1 MDVNLRENNTEIFS
15 TLRLRVTLT
24 TQMVT
29 QLHNSSYLRH
39 ITAGRCH
46 YLLSSEGDHVQRA
59 VHETPR
65 HHLGSVLRVH
75 RVVHSMVG
83 RHILTHRG
91 QNRKSD
97 ERPPHLSCCITLTVI
112 VLINPLKSIQTASSN
127 CEAARIQIIEVLS

>member
-1 MDVNLRENNTEIFS
+1 MDVNLGENNPEIFS

-29 QLHNSSYLRH
+29 RLHNSSYLRH

-59 VHETPR
+59 VHETAR

-75 RVVHSMVG
+75 GVVHSMVG
-83 RHILTHRG
+83 RHILMHRG
-91 QNRKSD
+91 RQNRKSD
-97 ERPPHLSCCITLTVI
+97 ERPPRLSCCVTLIVI
-112 VLINPLKSIQTASSN
+112 VVVNPLKINPNSFF
-127 CEAARIQIIEVLS
+127 